1 MKIKFILLIVAFAT
15 IISCNKNEVQKT
27 TDKDIAKSSY
37 VTKSLVASEEMLS
50 FSSDKEMYETAAML
64 SEMSKND
71 LNTWYNSKNSNFK
84 SIEQIYR
91 EAINEF
97 EEFGNLE
104 IPDFKVAEEI
114 KDKYRDILLF
124 NNNPKDE
131 ELYAPLLPISNPFYS
146 YVCNKNGDVLVNGV
160 VNNLKDIERFE
171 DTRYYQTSL
180 SFMTKTVEQ
189 DKDNY
194 IWILDGKRKMWV
206 DVIGVAPHGA
216 YYYPYCALKME
227 ARKKNWLGWFSY
239 ATVYELWIVQDLAN
253 YDNNAT
259 FPEFRDLRANKYLN
273 TGEIGSGNTFR
284 IAQYITPT
292 TKITGKIR
300 MSSRGTGGQ
309 SAVLKVNHSYR

>member
-1 MKIKFILLIVAFAT
+1 MKFKKLLT
-15 IISCNKNEVQKT
+15 KT
-27 TDKDIAKSSY
+27 LLNHLM

-146 YVCNKNGDVLVNGV
+146 YVCNKDGNVIIGGNVK
-160 VNNLKDIERFE
+160 NLIDTKSFE
-171 DTRYYQTSL
+171 ETRYFKTFQSIN
-180 SFMTKTVEQ
+180 TKSIEE
-189 DKDNY
+189 KENY

-206 DVIGVAPHGA
+206 DVISLQPYGA
-216 YYYPYCALKME
+216 IYFPVCALKLE
-227 ARKKNWLGWFSY
+227 ARKKNWLGWCSY
-239 ATVYELWIVQDLAN
+239 ATTYSFLLVEHLSGYREG
-253 YDNNAT
+253 T
-259 FPEFRDLRANKYLN
+259 FLGDTGRLN
-273 TGEIGSGNTFR
+273 TQNTFTTSEHGSGYEFKLACYNGNAPVR
-284 IAQYITPT
+284 
-292 TKITGKIR
+292 GKIR
-300 MSSRGTGGQ
+300 ISSRGTGGQ
-309 SAVLKVNHSYR
+309 SAVLTINKSYR